1 MTQGACDDLVV
12 SQCQITLG
20 GPKWRGDRELELM
33 AFIVGRAAVPAIDAW
48 ASAST
53 LTDE

>member
-1 MTQGACDDLVV
+1 MARFDARYRRFKDAAV
-12 SQCQITLG
+12 SAV
-20 GPKWRGDRELELM
+20 ESELM
-33 AFIVGRAAVPAIDAW
+33 VIIVGRAAVPAIDAW